1 MKLIIPEPAS
11 PQCHTTIE
19 YRSVL
24 SSFSLILVCNRM
36 GFYLGAGG
44 QCVAQWRREV
54 RAGWHVRRDGYAGGR
69 LVAVGAEH
77 RRALCSQVW
86 RVRVDRPGTVGFM
99 ETTTFVEDTSG
110 AGFDGCRCCEQSPY
124 VFPLCTMQTSSTTVP
139 SANAL
144 IQHVIAGSGHSHPAS
159 EVCTQHSHS
168 AGSAETEYSY
178 SISEASESH
187 APEATP
193 SATSFFRSLLAKLL
207 PCLPCLWADL
217 HDDNAVTSVSA
228 SDPAW
233 SHPIFGARAPDTSP
247 VRIGRS

>member
-1 MKLIIPEPAS
+1 
-11 PQCHTTIE
+11 
-19 YRSVL
+19 
-24 SSFSLILVCNRM
+24 M
-36 GFYLGAGG
+36 GFSLGAGG
-44 QCVAQWRREV
+44 QCVARWRREV
-54 RAGWHVRRDGYAGGR
+54 RAGWHARRDGYVGGR

-77 RRALCSQVW
+77 RWTLCSQVW
-86 RVRVDRPGTVGFM
+86 RMRVDRPGTVRFI
-99 ETTTFVEDTSG
+99 ETTTFAEDISG

-124 VFPLCTMQTSSTTVP
+124 VFPLCTVQKSSTCDV
-139 SANAL
+139 
-144 IQHVIAGSGHSHPAS
+144 GSKHSHPAS
-159 EVCTQHSHS
+159 EVYTQYSHS
-168 AGSAETEYSY
+168 AGDAETECSY

-187 APEATP
+187 APKATP

-233 SHPIFGARAPDTSP
+233 SHPIFSARAPDTSP